1 VEFVEFELTE
11 AVVLETAAKYSVTLT
26 VVFAGDSGKVRDR
39 VVRLFK
45 GTNGYIIMLPRRKN

>member
-1 VEFVEFELTE
+1 MEFVDVVFTE
-11 AVVLETAAKYSVTLT
+11 AVVLETAAKYSATLI

-45 GTNGYIIMLPRRKN
+45 GTNGYILMLPRRKN